1 MNTHEL
7 LLARQPILDARLS
20 IVGYELLCR
29 PVPEDTQEWQLSHGD
44 RATSEVLISAFN
56 DLGIEDVTE
65 GKPAFINFTTHW
77 LHQPPIIPSLNMVAE
92 LLEHI
97 EITPE
102 NLQALEELRTHGYQ
116 VALDDYTGNP
126 QQEALFPLVD
136 IIKVDIRQLP
146 TLDLL
151 DTMIRQYEKYGLTW
165 LAEKVETR
173 EEYERCKAA
182 GCTLFQGY
190 FFSRPANVYGRRLP
204 DNAVAVLNLM
214 QTLNKPDADISD
226 IAEVIQSDP
235 QLSYK
240 LLKIINSAAI
250 GYAREVTSIA
260 QGIMIAG
267 LNRLKAW
274 ANLIALGRLQNKP
287 VALREQ
293 AVVRAH
299 LAKSLALQMPE
310 LDADTAFTLGLFS
323 LLDAFLDQP
332 METICDKLHLPET
345 LRRALLERYG
355 DYGFILNTTIS
366 MEQADWDSI
375 DWEVLK
381 GISLVPAD
389 VEMQYLQ
396 ALQTSRQILA
406 TTAA

>member
-1 MNTHEL
+1 
-7 LLARQPILDARLS
+7 
-20 IVGYELLCR
+20 
-29 PVPEDTQEWQLSHGD
+29 
-44 RATSEVLISAFN
+44 
-56 DLGIEDVTE
+56 
-65 GKPAFINFTTHW
+65 
-77 LHQPPIIPSLNMVAE
+77 
-92 LLEHI
+92 
-97 EITPE
+97 
-102 NLQALEELRTHGYQ
+102 
-116 VALDDYTGNP
+116 
-126 QQEALFPLVD
+126 
-136 IIKVDIRQLP
+136 
-146 TLDLL
+146 
-151 DTMIRQYEKYGLTW
+151 
-165 LAEKVETR
+165 
-173 EEYERCKAA
+173 
-182 GCTLFQGY
+182 
-190 FFSRPANVYGRRLP
+190 
-204 DNAVAVLNLM
+204 VLNLM